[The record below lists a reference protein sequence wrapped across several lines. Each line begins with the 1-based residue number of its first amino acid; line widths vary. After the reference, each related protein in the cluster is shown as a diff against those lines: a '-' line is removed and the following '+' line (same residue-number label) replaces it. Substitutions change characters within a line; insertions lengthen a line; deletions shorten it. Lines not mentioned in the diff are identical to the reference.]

1 MKHLVCAVAG
11 LCLLGSGVAIAAPQA
26 AKTVRGAVTAV
37 GPDSVTVMVKDQS
50 MKFVIDTTTEVIAP
64 GAGTQARAAK
74 AEGKPGASV
83 ASIVKAGQTVEVK
96 YHEAAMHA
104 ASIRV
109 LSSTSASATAPSAEK
124 PKAAAAEK
132 PKEASTSGTV
142 TALTG
147 SSLTVSTS
155 AGQSTFAVDN
165 TTRVVGIGMGTKAR
179 QDAVLDKKPVL
190 ADLIGVGDTVMVSYH
205 DMSGVKHAAEVH
217 LTKKAAK

>member
-11 LCLLGSGVAIAAPQA
+11 LCLLSSGVAIAAPQA

-50 MKFVIDTTTEVIAP
+50 MKFVIDNTTEVIAP

-83 ASIVKAGQTVEVK
+83 GSIVKAGQTVEVK

-109 LSSTSASATAPSAEK
+109 LSSTSASATATSAEK
-124 PKAAAAEK
+124 PTAAAEK
-132 PKEASTSGTV
+132 PKEASATGTV

-147 SSLTVSTS
+147 SSLTLTTS
-155 AGQSTFAVDN
+155 AGQSTFTVDN
-165 TTRVVGIGMGTKAR
+165 TTRVVGIGMGTKAK
-179 QDAVLDKKPVL
+179 QDAVLGKKPVL